1 MTTRTTDSPTNSP
14 ETPAITES
22 GNSVEHPAG
31 TPSAGPSKAPETPS
45 QGPETSPETPVK
57 ALVDDD
63 DGDQVQGDDQAAEL
77 ATLTAERDELRLQVA
92 RLTVAAETGV
102 PADLLRG
109 QDEDELREHAEALVA
124 YAGARA
130 TPDFGAGVR
139 GHVEVPDP
147 DPVRNIFTRR

>member
-45 QGPETSPETPVK
+45 QGPETSSESPLK
-57 ALVDDD
+57 ALLDEDDA
-63 DGDQVQGDDQAAEL
+63 DQGQPDTTAEL
-77 ATLTAERDELRLQVA
+77 DALRAENDALVLQVA

>member
-45 QGPETSPETPVK
+45 QGPETSSESPLK
-57 ALVDDD
+57 ALLDEDDA
-63 DGDQVQGDDQAAEL
+63 DQGQPDTTAEL
-77 ATLTAERDELRLQVA
+77 DALRAENDALVLQVA

-130 TPDFGAGVR
+130 TPDFGAGNRGESVR
-139 GHVEVPDP
+139 PENTDP
-147 DPVRNIFTRR
+147 LRTALGR